1 MMGLFGNKED
11 NAMAAAVE
19 AANQEEKTMERQGAA
34 GEEGKA
40 EESKVIEMPKRK
52 PFALWEVGGQS
63 YELKLKT
70 SAIVELE
77 SKYKTNLMNIMGSG
91 QGGMPA
97 LSVMLDVA
105 HAAMKD
111 WNHGITKNGVMD
123 IFNRYIEEG
132 GSQLSFYMTV
142 YMEIFTVSGF
152 FSVNLSNQMGEALQE
167 AQETM

>member
-1 MMGLFGNKED
+1 MGFFGNGKD

-19 AANQEEKTMERQGAA
+19 AANKGEAEETMKEQQAA
-34 GEEGKA
+34 GEA
-40 EESKVIEMPKRK
+40 EESKVVEMPKRK

-63 YELKLKT
+63 YKLKLKT

-105 HAAMKD
+105 YAAMKD

>member
-1 MMGLFGNKED
+1 MNLFGNKND
-11 NAMAAAVE
+11 NAMSAAVE
-19 AANQEEKTMERQGAA
+19 AANQEEETMERNEAA
-34 GEEGKA
+34 GEA
-40 EESKVIEMPKRK
+40 EENKVIEMPKRK

-63 YELKLKT
+63 YKLKLKT

>member
-1 MMGLFGNKED
+1 MNLFGNKND

-19 AANQEEKTMERQGAA
+19 AANQGEETMERNEAA
-34 GEEGKA
+34 GEA
-40 EESKVIEMPKRK
+40 EENKVVEMPKRK

-63 YELKLKT
+63 YKLKLKT

-91 QGGMPA
+91 QGGMLA

>member
-1 MMGLFGNKED
+1 MGFFDKKTEMDENVVQAANLENKE
-11 NAMAAAVE
+11 NEQMSENQE
-19 AANQEEKTMERQGAA
+19 AA
-34 GEEGKA
+34 
-40 EESKVIEMPKRK
+40 PKRK
-52 PFALWEVGGQS
+52 PFALWEVDGKT
-63 YELKLKT
+63 YKLKLKT

-77 SKYKTNLMNIMGSG
+77 QKYKTNLMNIMGSG

-111 WNHGITKNGVMD
+111 WQHGITKNEVQNL
-123 IFNRYIEEG
+123 FTKYIDEG

-152 FSVNLSNQMGEALQE
+152 FSVNLSNQMSGALQE
-167 AQETM
+167 VKEEAL

>member
-1 MMGLFGNKED
+1 MGFFGNGKD

-19 AANQEEKTMERQGAA
+19 AANQEEETMERNEAA
-34 GEEGKA
+34 GEA
-40 EESKVIEMPKRK
+40 EESKVVEMPKRK

-63 YELKLKT
+63 YKLKLKT

-132 GSQLSFYMTV
+132 GSQLSFYM
-142 YMEIFTVSGF
+142 VS
-152 FSVNLSNQMGEALQE
+152 
-167 AQETM
+167 

>member
-1 MMGLFGNKED
+1 MNLFGNKGD

-19 AANQEEKTMERQGAA
+19 AANQEEENMEQQGAA
-34 GEEGKA
+34 VEA
-40 EESKVIEMPKRK
+40 EERKVIEMPKRK

-63 YELKLKT
+63 YKLKLKT

>member
-1 MMGLFGNKED
+1 MNLFGNKND

-19 AANQEEKTMERQGAA
+19 AANQEEETMERNEAA
-34 GEEGKA
+34 GEA
-40 EESKVIEMPKRK
+40 EESKVVEMPKRK
-52 PFALWEVGGQS
+52 PFALWEVGGQC
-63 YELKLKT
+63 YKLKLKT

>member
-1 MMGLFGNKED
+1 MGLFGNGKD
-11 NAMAAAVE
+11 NAMAAAVD
-19 AANQEEKTMERQGAA
+19 AANQEEQTMEQQGAA
-34 GEEGKA
+34 EEA
-40 EESKVIEMPKRK
+40 EENKVIEMPKRK

-63 YELKLKT
+63 YKLKLKT

>member
-1 MMGLFGNKED
+1 MGFFGNGKD

-19 AANQEEKTMERQGAA
+19 AANQEEETMERNEAA
-34 GEEGKA
+34 GEA
-40 EESKVIEMPKRK
+40 EESKVVEMPKRK

-63 YELKLKT
+63 YKLKLKT

-77 SKYKTNLMNIMGSG
+77 SKYKTNLRNIMGSG

>member
-1 MMGLFGNKED
+1 MGLFGNGKD

-19 AANQEEKTMERQGAA
+19 AANQGEETMEQQGAA
-34 GEEGKA
+34 GAGEA
-40 EESKVIEMPKRK
+40 EENKVIEMPKRK

-63 YELKLKT
+63 YKLKLKT

>member
-1 MMGLFGNKED
+1 MNLFGNKGD

-19 AANQEEKTMERQGAA
+19 AANQAEEAMEQQGAA
-34 GEEGKA
+34 GEA

-63 YELKLKT
+63 YKLKLKT

-152 FSVNLSNQMGEALQE
+152 FSVNLSNQMGEAIQE